1 MPPGFQPWV
10 PDGHPAW
17 HRWTGRSR
25 PEPGQR
31 VLRQGLQA
39 RRVQP
44 ELLLP
49 ALRERRQRELQP
61 PVLPE
66 PWGLP
71 DPERV
76 LRDVILPTG
85 QAPWARLP
93 ELRP

>member
-1 MPPGFQPWV
+1 M

-17 HRWTGRSR
+17 HRRTEHLR
-25 PEPGQR
+25 PELMQR
-31 VLRQGLQA
+31 VLRRRGLP
-39 RRVQP
+39 VQP
-44 ELLLP
+44 EPRRP
-49 ALRERRQRELQP
+49 ALQERRQRELQQL
-61 PVLPE
+61 VLPG
-66 PWGLP
+66 PWVLR